1 MLSTG
6 EEIRSPQRS
15 SRSGP
20 ILAKMPCTKCTFWDK
35 TCLHLEGFFDLNFIQ
50 ISGRYFILSI
60 PGSQICHSQALEMKT
75 SPCCYIPL
83 IRITARYFWY

>member
-20 ILAKMPCTKCTFWDK
+20 ILAKMPCTNRPIAIAYIY
-35 TCLHLEGFFDLNFIQ
+35 GLNTMH
-50 ISGRYFILSI
+50 G
-60 PGSQICHSQALEMKT
+60 
-75 SPCCYIPL
+75 
-83 IRITARYFWY
+83 

>member
-20 ILAKMPCTKCTFWDK
+20 ILAKMPCTNNAI
-35 TCLHLEGFFDLNFIQ
+35 HDLKLGYEVQ
-50 ISGRYFILSI
+50 RISDYRPSIYRPVGCAYLIIRHSLYYF
-60 PGSQICHSQALEMKT
+60 
-75 SPCCYIPL
+75 
-83 IRITARYFWY
+83 

>member
-20 ILAKMPCTKCTFWDK
+20 ILAKMPCT
-35 TCLHLEGFFDLNFIQ
+35 I
-50 ISGRYFILSI
+50 ISMLKII
-60 PGSQICHSQALEMKT
+60 IKHAE
-75 SPCCYIPL
+75 
-83 IRITARYFWY
+83 

>member
-20 ILAKMPCTKCTFWDK
+20 ILAKMPCTISARFAAAILFNRNTFVQTSKIRLDSVI
-35 TCLHLEGFFDLNFIQ
+35 LLGPIQ
-50 ISGRYFILSI
+50 NRVVVYSSI
-60 PGSQICHSQALEMKT
+60 AG
-75 SPCCYIPL
+75 
-83 IRITARYFWY
+83 

>member
-20 ILAKMPCTKCTFWDK
+20 ILAKMPCTNSLISK
-35 TCLHLEGFFDLNFIQ
+35 TNITCKNLLDIGKQCLV
-50 ISGRYFILSI
+50 S
-60 PGSQICHSQALEMKT
+60 
-75 SPCCYIPL
+75 
-83 IRITARYFWY
+83 ARASVAQLVSAFGC

>member
-20 ILAKMPCTKCTFWDK
+20 ILAKMPCTTTGSKKCYLVQLTTNGTW
-35 TCLHLEGFFDLNFIQ
+35 E
-50 ISGRYFILSI
+50 GRYIHAIWLILDEI
-60 PGSQICHSQALEMKT
+60 WGCK
-75 SPCCYIPL
+75 
-83 IRITARYFWY
+83 

>member
-20 ILAKMPCTKCTFWDK
+20 ILAKMPCTIVQSPTWRDTVPVSNLFKV
-35 TCLHLEGFFDLNFIQ
+35 GRQLNFL
-50 ISGRYFILSI
+50 SYLGRNEKIILI
-60 PGSQICHSQALEMKT
+60 F
-75 SPCCYIPL
+75 
-83 IRITARYFWY
+83 RRDARVTFRNVMRAPRR

>member
-20 ILAKMPCTKCTFWDK
+20 ILAKMPCT
-35 TCLHLEGFFDLNFIQ
+35 
-50 ISGRYFILSI
+50 ISYVYGKYHMYMVNI
-60 PGSQICHSQALEMKT
+60 IC
-75 SPCCYIPL
+75 I
-83 IRITARYFWY
+83 W

>member
-20 ILAKMPCTKCTFWDK
+20 IFAKMPCTSTSTTRPGRIDFKKPFLK
-35 TCLHLEGFFDLNFIQ
+35 GNNLR
-50 ISGRYFILSI
+50 SG
-60 PGSQICHSQALEMKT
+60 E
-75 SPCCYIPL
+75 
-83 IRITARYFWY
+83 

>member
-20 ILAKMPCTKCTFWDK
+20 ILAKMPCTIDEQKC
-35 TCLHLEGFFDLNFIQ
+35 FDL
-50 ISGRYFILSI
+50 YLS
-60 PGSQICHSQALEMKT
+60 LLT
-75 SPCCYIPL
+75 STCCVECGHNPL
-83 IRITARYFWY
+83 VLQRDM

>member
-20 ILAKMPCTKCTFWDK
+20 ILAKMPCTIAPNGLALRCRARAGFSRRSRENPVAWALGHWMARDK
-35 TCLHLEGFFDLNFIQ
+35 NSC
-50 ISGRYFILSI
+50 
-60 PGSQICHSQALEMKT
+60 P
-75 SPCCYIPL
+75 
-83 IRITARYFWY
+83 

>member
-20 ILAKMPCTKCTFWDK
+20 ILAKMPCTMKAK
-35 TCLHLEGFFDLNFIQ
+35 EIFFTGEIR
-50 ISGRYFILSI
+50 RYYL
-60 PGSQICHSQALEMKT
+60 
-75 SPCCYIPL
+75 PL
-83 IRITARYFWY
+83 FNAI

>member
-20 ILAKMPCTKCTFWDK
+20 ILAKMPCTICDPLQIIFLVILAIDWFALHKEPL
-35 TCLHLEGFFDLNFIQ
+35 TC
-50 ISGRYFILSI
+50 SYV
-60 PGSQICHSQALEMKT
+60 
-75 SPCCYIPL
+75 
-83 IRITARYFWY
+83 

>member
-20 ILAKMPCTKCTFWDK
+20 ILAKMPCTITYEF
-35 TCLHLEGFFDLNFIQ
+35 
-50 ISGRYFILSI
+50 YLSDHKRM
-60 PGSQICHSQALEMKT
+60 GSQLVI
-75 SPCCYIPL
+75 
-83 IRITARYFWY
+83 

>member
-20 ILAKMPCTKCTFWDK
+20 ILAKMPCTNRAMLAVKV
-35 TCLHLEGFFDLNFIQ
+35 L
-50 ISGRYFILSI
+50 
-60 PGSQICHSQALEMKT
+60 
-75 SPCCYIPL
+75 L
-83 IRITARYFWY
+83 IIKVATVIGDMREL

>member
-20 ILAKMPCTKCTFWDK
+20 ILAKMPCTRR
-35 TCLHLEGFFDLNFIQ
+35 LQQLASFDSFGGKRSND
-50 ISGRYFILSI
+50 LS
-60 PGSQICHSQALEMKT
+60 SS
-75 SPCCYIPL
+75 
-83 IRITARYFWY
+83 R

>member
-20 ILAKMPCTKCTFWDK
+20 ILAKMPCTIVGVTPLRTELTPPLKVAHTLQRVLYQLGAW
-35 TCLHLEGFFDLNFIQ
+35 
-50 ISGRYFILSI
+50 SG
-60 PGSQICHSQALEMKT
+60 CH
-75 SPCCYIPL
+75 
-83 IRITARYFWY
+83 

>member
-20 ILAKMPCTKCTFWDK
+20 ILAKMPCTSSALDAKKVRVQAPAVPPKVFTNIGPPFLCNCKND
-35 TCLHLEGFFDLNFIQ
+35 
-50 ISGRYFILSI
+50 
-60 PGSQICHSQALEMKT
+60 CH
-75 SPCCYIPL
+75 
-83 IRITARYFWY
+83 F

>member
-20 ILAKMPCTKCTFWDK
+20 ILAKMPCTIRESKK
-35 TCLHLEGFFDLNFIQ
+35 ANG
-50 ISGRYFILSI
+50 
-60 PGSQICHSQALEMKT
+60 PGVVWQKMKST
-75 SPCCYIPL
+75 EA
-83 IRITARYFWY
+83 T

>member
-20 ILAKMPCTKCTFWDK
+20 ILAKMPCTIKPK
-35 TCLHLEGFFDLNFIQ
+35 LNIVEKPENRVHKLTDS
-50 ISGRYFILSI
+50 ISNG
-60 PGSQICHSQALEMKT
+60 ALGDAC
-75 SPCCYIPL
+75 S
-83 IRITARYFWY
+83 TAT